1 MFEEYIPGRELTVE
15 FLNNKIC
22 GIIMEIKFYDELY
35 DYKNKYI
42 NIAKH
47 IINPK
52 LPNDIKKVM
61 RNFCFY
67 S

>member
-1 MFEEYIPGRELTVE
+1 
-15 FLNNKIC
+15 
-22 GIIMEIKFYDELY
+22 MEIKFYDELY

-52 LPNDIKKVM
+52 LPNDIKKRLCETSLLIHNSLNCNVLAD
-61 RNFCFY
+61 
-67 S
+67 